1 VSNTASTFSSAG
13 KCHGCGKSVNRR
25 YGGEGRYF
33 AYCLTC
39 WLSEKPERDVSPG
52 SAQEQ
57 T

>member
-1 VSNTASTFSSAG
+1 MSNTASTFSSAG

-52 SAQEQ
+52 STKEQ